1 MNSLDDEIVEKLIGS
16 FHMKPCK
23 NLKLYTYSILKY
35 MLFKNIAKELQKTLH
50 FLKFKIKINEITKLS
65 LFL

>member
-23 NLKLYTYSILKY
+23 NLNLYTYSILKY
-35 MLFKNIAKELQKTLH
+35 MFFKNIAQELKDNIT
-50 FLKFKIKINEITKLS
+50 FFKI
-65 LFL
+65 